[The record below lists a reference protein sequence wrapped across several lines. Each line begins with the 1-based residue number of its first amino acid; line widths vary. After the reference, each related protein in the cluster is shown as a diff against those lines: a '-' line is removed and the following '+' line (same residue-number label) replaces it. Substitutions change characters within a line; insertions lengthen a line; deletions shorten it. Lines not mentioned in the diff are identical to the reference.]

1 MLEIDCKSNNVI
13 SREVNEKVYY
23 NISTRDN
30 GGLDPSGSHEGEK
43 KGCNYGHFWKQHLQ
57 DG

>member
-43 KGCNYGHFWKQHLQ
+43 KGCNYGHI
-57 DG
+57 